1 MTRKITPF
9 AFLFL
14 FLHATAQVDEH
25 FSDGDF
31 TRSPA
36 WTGTMENFIVNN
48 ALQLQSAAEE
58 ASRSFLFTPSEAF
71 DQAEWQCWVS
81 IDYATSQ
88 YNYAAFYLASDRA
101 DGIDLCNA
109 YYVRIGGADDAVSL
123 FRQMGDEKEEI
134 IPGTPHRL
142 DGDRVE
148 VTVRVTRNEEGV
160 FELYSRLPDETDWVA
175 EGSVRDTAIGQSHYV
190 GLMFAN
196 SGATGR
202 RYRFDDVVVTGIPAT
217 DTTAPQWVSLEIA
230 DEYTLQLAFSEAMDF
245 AAATFEVD
253 NGVGN
258 PHTQTPSADGR
269 EVVLEFAYPFDEGTV
284 YTLKTT
290 GLADRAGNALAE
302 TERVFGH
309 AEPIE
314 PGDVLLNEVMFNQPE
329 GSYEYIEITNVSG
342 KLLDASSL
350 VFTTRKTDGTLN
362 TGHSPASEC
371 LLPPGGYVAV
381 TEDAEAVRQYHQCP
395 PGSLIRPMKWTTLNN
410 EAGIVVLTDTTR
422 TTIYDELAYDASWH
436 HPLIRNEKG
445 VALERISPD
454 FVTQSEDSWHSASS
468 ETHYGTPGYR
478 NSQYRATFAEPEDGS
493 WVWTEPEAFSP
504 DNDGFEDVCLIHYR
518 LDEPGYAANITIFD
532 AAGVEVCRL
541 ADNDLL
547 ATEGLYTWDGR
558 LANGTAANMGVY
570 VLYFE
575 AFHPQKGLRKA
586 VKKPVVVSGR

>member
-36 WTGTMENFIVNN
+36 WTGTAENFIVNN

-88 YNYAAFYLASDRA
+88 YNYAAFYLASDHA

-148 VTVRVTRNEEGV
+148 VTVRVTRNEDGM
-160 FELYSRLPDETDWVA
+160 FELYTRLPGEPDWVA
-175 EGSVRDTAIGQSHYV
+175 EGSVRDTLIGQSTYV
-190 GLMFAN
+190 GLMYAN

-230 DEYTLQLAFSEAMDF
+230 GEYTLRLAFSEAMDF
-245 AAATFEVD
+245 ATATFEVD

-314 PGDVLLNEVMFNQPE
+314 PGDVLLNEVDKFE
-329 GSYEYIEITNVSG
+329 
-342 KLLDASSL
+342 
-350 VFTTRKTDGTLN
+350 
-362 TGHSPASEC
+362 
-371 LLPPGGYVAV
+371 
-381 TEDAEAVRQYHQCP
+381 
-395 PGSLIRPMKWTTLNN
+395 
-410 EAGIVVLTDTTR
+410 
-422 TTIYDELAYDASWH
+422 EL
-436 HPLIRNEKG
+436 
-445 VALERISPD
+445 
-454 FVTQSEDSWHSASS
+454 Q
-468 ETHYGTPGYR
+468 
-478 NSQYRATFAEPEDGS
+478 Q
-493 WVWTEPEAFSP
+493 
-504 DNDGFEDVCLIHYR
+504 
-518 LDEPGYAANITIFD
+518 
-532 AAGVEVCRL
+532 
-541 ADNDLL
+541 
-547 ATEGLYTWDGR
+547 
-558 LANGTAANMGVY
+558 
-570 VLYFE
+570 
-575 AFHPQKGLRKA
+575 
-586 VKKPVVVSGR
+586 